1 MKAGKAGNVTL
12 VKQDKVWTLNINGIK
27 SHSSNMKVLLKLLKL
42 LELAD
47 SLGLVQLD
55 KISLGGIKKLEASI
69 AKK

>member
-27 SHSSNMKVLLKLLKL
+27 SHSSNMKVLLKLL
-42 LELAD
+42 ELAD